1 MNPYE
6 TTFIILYFLFFIL
19 ASVIRVVYSRRFEQP
34 RSTPDR
40 TDRSLSALPIFGM
53 LILPLI
59 YGLTSWLDF
68 ANYTLPAWTGWIGA
82 ALFGLADWLLWR
94 SHADLGRQWSINVEL
109 QHEHRLVTT
118 GVYHR
123 IRHPMYSAHLVWGLA
138 QPLLLWNWL
147 AGFSMLAFSLPLY
160 LYRVGREEKMMETKF
175 GEEYEEY
182 RKRTGMFI
190 PKVF

>member
-6 TTFIILYFLFFIL
+6 TTFIILYFLYFIL

-68 ANYTLPAWTGWIGA
+68 ANYTLPAWTGCIGA
-82 ALFGLADWLLWR
+82 ALFGLADW
-94 SHADLGRQWSINVEL
+94 
-109 QHEHRLVTT
+109 
-118 GVYHR
+118 
-123 IRHPMYSAHLVWGLA
+123 
-138 QPLLLWNWL
+138 
-147 AGFSMLAFSLPLY
+147 
-160 LYRVGREEKMMETKF
+160 
-175 GEEYEEY
+175 
-182 RKRTGMFI
+182 
-190 PKVF
+190 